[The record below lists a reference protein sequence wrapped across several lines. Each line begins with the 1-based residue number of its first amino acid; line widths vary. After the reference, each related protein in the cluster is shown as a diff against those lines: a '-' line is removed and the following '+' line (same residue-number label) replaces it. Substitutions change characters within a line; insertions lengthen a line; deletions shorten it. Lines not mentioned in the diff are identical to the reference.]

1 MLDPTNQPMRQWNG
15 KQEPAHGNQP
25 RATPPQHPA
34 HPPAVAPHGDRGADD
49 LACGPD
55 RGTTPHPAT
64 ATGHAHELQRSIL
77 HDSQSEK
84 TWLTLADVAEHLDVS
99 TRTVMRWVERGQ
111 FPAVLL
117 PGGRKRIHRDAFHV
131 WLASLPTAGGGT

>member
-1 MLDPTNQPMRQWNG
+1 MLDPTTQPMRQWNG

-25 RATPPQHPA
+25 RATPAQHPA
-34 HPPAVAPHGDRGADD
+34 HPPNDAPHGDAAAGD
-49 LACGPD
+49 LACAPD
-55 RGTTPHPAT
+55 RGTTPHPPT
-64 ATGHAHELQRSIL
+64 PTGHGPDHQQPIRPNTE
-77 HDSQSEK
+77 SEK

-117 PGGRKRIHRDAFHV
+117 PGGRKRIHREAFRA
-131 WLASLPTAGGGT
+131 WLADLPTARRGG